1 MVLRAGFSSIFIR
14 FYVYL
19 LREVTFTVRFTVMS
33 AKTLSNKFKLIVKK
47 RDRFSGENV
56 SHLNSEQTNIQLELL
71 EQAFDIYNKDF
82 EQFTLTVGDDK
93 IDTYIEVL
101 EEVSDIYAHT
111 KAILLTHIHKSEEDI
126 KPKTL
131 QHDSN
136 VHQLIKLPP
145 INIPTFDGKFEE
157 WYSYRDQFMSIV
169 HNNKTIDDVHRM
181 YYLKTSL

>member
-1 MVLRAGFSSIFIR
+1 
-14 FYVYL
+14 
-19 LREVTFTVRFTVMS
+19 MS
-33 AKTLSNKFKLIVKK
+33 AKTLSNKFKLILKK

-111 KAILLTHIHKSEEDI
+111 KAILLTRIHKSEEDI

-131 QHDSN
+131 
-136 VHQLIKLPP
+136 
-145 INIPTFDGKFEE
+145 
-157 WYSYRDQFMSIV
+157 
-169 HNNKTIDDVHRM
+169 
-181 YYLKTSL
+181 